1 MSLCADAFCQATLP
15 DFTTTLGTT
24 LIASSQ
30 ADFNGVQGFRN
41 WYYGEYAAFS
51 ANSFTQL
58 PTFTGFVHQAGQA
71 FNTPYLSATGGHP
84 GVNNLS
90 WAVRRW
96 ISSFSGTVNLRL
108 RFFDTNTG
116 CGDGANVRVFNGTT
130 QVWDYQGIPG
140 NMQTFDIPVTIAC
153 GDRLDFVI
161 DPRFDA
167 GCDDAFFTVEI
178 TSANSASATDNCGIA
193 SVTQSPAALSSAPVG
208 ATPVSLTAT
217 DVNGNSASCSFNV
230 TVVDQIAP
238 VISCPANISMN
249 NDPGQ
254 CSAAVSYATPVG
266 TDNCPGASTS
276 QTAGL
281 ASGSNFPVG
290 TTTNTFVVTAGG
302 GTATC
307 SFTVTVNDNEAPAI
321 SCPANISVNNDPGQ
335 CSAAVSYAAPVGTDN
350 CPGASTSQTAGLA
363 SGSNFP
369 VGTTT
374 NTFVV
379 TAVGGTATCSF
390 TVTVT
395 DNEAPAISCPAN
407 VSVNNDPGQCSAAVS
422 YTAPV
427 GTDNCP
433 GASTSQTAGLA
444 SGQLPR
450 GHHHQHLRGHS
461 SGRHCH
467 LLLHRHG
474 HRQ

>member
-1 MSLCADAFCQATLP
+1 LGAGAVWRWYSGSCGGTLVGTGTSISVSPTSATTYFVRAEGTCNTTACVSTSVAVHTNTVANAGPDQAICGTSTNLAANTSANGSGTWSVIGGSGTFANASSPTTSVSGLAVGPNTFRWTLSNGACPTSQDDVVITRDNTPPTIACPAAMSLCADAFCQATLP

-238 VISCPANISMN
+238 VI
-249 NDPGQ
+249 
-254 CSAAVSYATPVG
+254 ATP
-266 TDNCPGASTS
+266 PRSAR
-276 QTAGL
+276 
-281 ASGSNFPVG
+281 
-290 TTTNTFVVTAGG
+290 TT
-302 GTATC
+302 
-307 SFTVTVNDNEAPAI
+307 APAH
-321 SCPANISVNNDPGQ
+321 PRAKPQ
-335 CSAAVSYAAPVGTDN
+335 AWPAAP
-350 CPGASTSQTAGLA
+350 ASPWA
-363 SGSNFP
+363 
-369 VGTTT
+369 
-374 NTFVV
+374 
-379 TAVGGTATCSF
+379 
-390 TVTVT
+390 
-395 DNEAPAISCPAN
+395 
-407 VSVNNDPGQCSAAVS
+407 
-422 YTAPV
+422 
-427 GTDNCP
+427 
-433 GASTSQTAGLA
+433 
-444 SGQLPR
+444 
-450 GHHHQHLRGHS
+450 
-461 SGRHCH
+461 
-467 LLLHRHG
+467 
-474 HRQ
+474 